1 MAQQR
6 LQKIIAQ
13 AGVTSRRKAEQLI
26 VDGRVAVNGVVVTE
40 LGAAADPDADLVTLD
55 GTTLRQE
62 RVRHFIAHKPPS
74 VLCAVSDERG
84 RPVIV
89 DLLDRSV
96 GERLYPAGRLDLESE
111 GLVLLTN
118 DGELMYPVTRAG
130 GEVGKTYFVTVRG
143 RPEESRLAEL
153 RAGIEM
159 DGTTTLPCRIDL
171 LETTEHAPGRSTT
184 LRVVL
189 HEGKK
194 NQIRRMFKG
203 IGHAVIRLVRTS
215 IGPLHLD
222 GLAAGAVRELA
233 AEEVDALRQLANRAP
248 TRGTDGLH

>member
-26 VDGRVAVNGVVVTE
+26 ADGRIAVNGVVVTA
-40 LGAAADPDADLVTLD
+40 LGVAADPDADLVTLD
-55 GTTLRQE
+55 GATLRQE
-62 RVRHFIAHKPPS
+62 RVRHFVAHKPPS

-84 RPVIV
+84 RPLVV
-89 DLLDRSV
+89 DLLDGSI

-118 DGELMYPVTRAG
+118 DGDLMYAVTRAG
-130 GEVGKTYFVTVRG
+130 SEVGKTYVVTVRG
-143 RPEESRLAEL
+143 RPKESQLAGL

-159 DGTTTLPCRIDL
+159 DGTTTLPCGIDL
-171 LETTEHAPGRSTT
+171 LDTTEHSPGQSTT

-194 NQIRRMFKG
+194 NQIRRMFKD
-203 IGHAVIRLVRTS
+203 IGHAVISLVRTS
-215 IGPLHLD
+215 IGPLQLD
-222 GLAAGAVRELA
+222 GLAAGAVRELG
-233 AEEVDALRQLANRAP
+233 AEEVEALRELANR
-248 TRGTDGLH
+248 

>member
-13 AGVTSRRKAEQLI
+13 AGVTSRRKAEKLI
-26 VDGRVAVNGVVVTE
+26 VDGRIAVNGVVVTE
-40 LGAAADPDADLVTLD
+40 LGAVADPDADLLTFDGATLQ
-55 GTTLRQE
+55 QE
-62 RVRHFIAHKPPS
+62 RVRHFVAHKPPS

-84 RPVIV
+84 RALVV
-89 DLLDRSV
+89 DLLDESV
-96 GERLYPAGRLDLESE
+96 EERLYPAGRLDMESE

-118 DGELMYPVTRAG
+118 DGDLMYAVTRAG
-130 GEVGKTYFVTVRG
+130 GEVGKTYVVTVRG
-143 RPEESRLAEL
+143 RPEERRLAEL
-153 RAGIEM
+153 RAGIDM
-159 DGTTTLPCRIDL
+159 DGATTLPCRIDL

-194 NQIRRMFKG
+194 NQLRRMFKG

-215 IGPLHLD
+215 IGPLQLE
-222 GLAAGAVRELA
+222 GLAPGAVRELG
-233 AEEVDALRQLANRAP
+233 AEEVDVLRELANR
-248 TRGTDGLH
+248 

>member
-6 LQKIIAQ
+6 LQKIIAH

-26 VDGRVAVNGVVVTE
+26 VDGRVAVNGVVATE
-40 LGAAADPDADLVTLD
+40 LGAAADPDVDLVTLD
-55 GTTLRQE
+55 GATLRQE
-62 RVRHFIAHKPPS
+62 RVRHFVAHKPPG

-84 RPVIV
+84 RPLIV
-89 DLLDRSV
+89 DLLDGSV

-118 DGELMYPVTRAG
+118 DGQLMYAVTRAG
-130 GEVGKTYFVTVRG
+130 GEVDKTYVVTVRG
-143 RPEESRLAEL
+143 RPEERRLAEL

-171 LETTEHAPGRSTT
+171 VETTEHSPGRSTT

-194 NQIRRMFKG
+194 NQVRRMFKG

-215 IGPLHLD
+215 IGSLQID
-222 GLAAGAVRELA
+222 GLVAGAVRELA
-233 AEEVDALRQLANRAP
+233 AEEVDALRKLANR
-248 TRGTDGLH
+248 